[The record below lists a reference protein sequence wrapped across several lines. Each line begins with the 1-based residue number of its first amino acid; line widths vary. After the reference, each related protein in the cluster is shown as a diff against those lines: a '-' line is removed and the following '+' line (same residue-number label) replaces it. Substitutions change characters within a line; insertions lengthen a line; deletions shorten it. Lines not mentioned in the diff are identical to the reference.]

1 MNILI
6 ASSEAA
12 PLAKTGGLADVCGA
26 LPKALAQ
33 LGHNVTLIL
42 PAYRSTQKFPSEPTG
57 VELKISI
64 AGREVRGTYR
74 KCFIPEIGV
83 PVYLVEHNGYFDR
96 DGLYNSNNEDYADN
110 CERFVF
116 FSYAVLEAIR
126 LLNLPVDVIHLNDW
140 QTGLV
145 AALQSIYYRDYPGY
159 EKIAVLFTIH
169 NIAYQGVFPASAMTL
184 TGLHW
189 KYFNW
194 LQMECF
200 DHLNLLKTGI
210 VFSDGITTVSPNYA
224 REITS
229 SPGGCGLEDVL
240 RARRDVLWGI
250 TNGIDVEE
258 WNPETDKFLENHFN
272 CATRSEG
279 KAACKLDLQSRMDL
293 PQRADVPVIGLVGRL
308 TGQKGFDLAVE
319 LIYRKAA
326 AGEDVQWVLLG
337 SGDPILEN
345 RLRELASKYSQNVAV
360 SIRYSNELA
369 HQIIAGSDIFLMPSR
384 FEPCGLT
391 QLYSLRYG
399 TIPVVHSTGGLVDT
413 VCDLT
418 PETEAA
424 KTATGIRFCNADM
437 QGITWGVDQALEIY
451 RNRRDV
457 WNQMQE
463 TGMNLDTSWKLS
475 AEKYVKLY
483 KKIRRSCPRNQG
495 NAE

>member
-1 MNILI
+1 GLI
-6 ASSEAA
+6 
-12 PLAKTGGLADVCGA
+12 
-26 LPKALAQ
+26 
-33 LGHNVTLIL
+33 
-42 PAYRSTQKFPSEPTG
+42 
-57 VELKISI
+57 
-64 AGREVRGTYR
+64 
-74 KCFIPEIGV
+74 
-83 PVYLVEHNGYFDR
+83 
-96 DGLYNSNNEDYADN
+96 
-110 CERFVF
+110 
-116 FSYAVLEAIR
+116 
-126 LLNLPVDVIHLNDW
+126 
-140 QTGLV
+140 
-145 AALQSIYYRDYPGY
+145 AALQTIYYRDKPGY

-258 WNPETDKFLENHFN
+258 WNPETDKFLENHYTA
-272 CATRSEG
+272 ATRSEG
-279 KAACKLDLQSRMDL
+279 KTACKLDLQNRMDL
-293 PQRADVPVIGLVGRL
+293 PRRADVPVIGLVGRL
-308 TGQKGFDLAVE
+308 TEQKGFDLAVE

-326 AGEDVQWVLLG
+326 AGEDIQWVLLG

-345 RLRELASKYSQNVAV
+345 RLRELASRYSQNVAV

-399 TIPVVHSTGGLVDT
+399 TIPVVHATGGLVDT
-413 VCDLT
+413 VRDLN

-424 KTATGIRFCNADM
+424 KTATGILFCNADI
-437 QGITWGVDQALEIY
+437 QGITWGIDQALNIY
-451 RNRRDV
+451 RNRPNV
-457 WNQMQE
+457 WKQMQE
-463 TGMNLDTSWKLS
+463 TAMNLDTSWKQS
-475 AEKYVKLY
+475 AGKYAELY
-483 KKIRRSCPRNQG
+483 KKIRRNRP
-495 NAE
+495 ET